1 MHDFFQVLNDSGT
14 LAVVGAFF
22 TAVIIPAL
30 KQGHANAKNSKVANA
45 YDVLDKIASG
55 AVALMST
62 EYEKT
67 SQAKHDQAVATIE
80 SQLAKQGIKNL
91 DAKDIDL
98 AIEKA
103 YQYFTATDTK
113 SQAKQAEFNAG
124 LAEADKVSASQVA
137 VTPDPSTGDVQTL
150 ADETEKP
157 ADKLTELYV
166 AQSKI
171 EAAIAKI
178 KGSDDDATI

>member
-1 MHDFFQVLNDSGT
+1 MDKFFQTLNDSGIFEVLGVFLT
-14 LAVVGAFF
+14 AVVL
-22 TAVIIPAL
+22 PWL
-30 KQGHANAKNSKVANA
+30 KQAHANAKNSKIASA
-45 YDVLDKIASG
+45 YDVLDKVTEG

-80 SQLAKQGIKNL
+80 SQLAKKGVKGI

-98 AIEKA
+98 TIEKA
-103 YQYFTATDTK
+103 YQYFTTTDTK

-124 LAEADKVSASQVA
+124 LAEAEKVSAEQVA
-137 VTPDPSTGDVQTL
+137 VTPEPSTDDVQTP
-150 ADETEKP
+150 ADEAEEP
-157 ADKLTELYV
+157 SDKLTELYV
-166 AQSKI
+166 AQGKI

-178 KGSDDDATI
+178 KGSDDDATV